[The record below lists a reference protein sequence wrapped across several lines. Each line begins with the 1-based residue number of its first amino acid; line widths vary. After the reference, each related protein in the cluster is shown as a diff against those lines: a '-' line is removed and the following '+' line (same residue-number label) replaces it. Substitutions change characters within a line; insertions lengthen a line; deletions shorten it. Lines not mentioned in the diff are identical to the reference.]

1 MVKLRSSNRILGT
14 ATVFLSSLVGSA
26 AWGAVTSTLDTTAS
40 DSGKLQEIVVTAQRR
55 SESLQETPVAVSVI
69 SGDQLA
75 AKHVTDISNL
85 GAVTPSVAFETANNA
100 QAVSNIQIRGIGTVG
115 NNRAFEGS
123 VGVFVDGVYLSRAG
137 QLLSTFLDYDNLQI
151 LKGPQGTLFGK
162 NTTAGAL
169 LLTSTKPQFTD
180 YDGSYEVTGGNYGN
194 VLARVAS
201 NIPVSDKLALRV
213 AALISNSEGYVK
225 NPNTGNYYNSHRPR
239 AAKVQ
244 VLYEPTS
251 DLSFRLI
258 GDISIEHDNCC
269 YGTVVLVPGPAQPLI
284 NALTLAN
291 GLKLPSANPK
301 DYQSVLNQDTNQ
313 QIHDRGVVL
322 LSDWNVSPG
331 AALHSTTAYRFWSAS
346 QRGGDFD
353 FSGADVL
360 NGNEAFETRQ
370 FSQEFT
376 FDAKTGETSLFK
388 SADYLLGVYLAH
400 ETLLG
405 TRDLFWGQEAQTFW
419 NLALAPRG
427 IPPGV
432 AHAAPGLW
440 GSELYPADDKSYA
453 AFAHVNLKF
462 TDKFGALAGIR
473 YSKEIKHG
481 AFQNPFFD
489 NTAPP
494 PTLPVFTLIGVQP
507 GPQYTATHSD
517 SAISG
522 TAGLQYDFAPGK
534 MGYLTYSRGFKA
546 GGVNLDNNAGGQVAN
561 NPAYAFLGPILQFVP
576 QAPLD
581 PTYRP
586 EKVDGVEAGFK
597 ADYLDDRARSNLAL
611 FYDKITD
618 LQVAQFLGLQFT
630 VVNAPSAKVYGAEI
644 ENTFRVTQEITLNAA
659 ATWVP
664 KAQIGQSALLD
675 QQAAI
680 YKAVGGPGI
689 TLSDTRFAFA
699 PKWAASLGASLF
711 HPLNGRVAL
720 TGDLS
725 EQFKTRINIDTADG
739 TQQSSVA
746 LLNAS
751 LGIASVGRGW
761 SVNAW
766 CMNCAD
772 QRYYTLSFPVP
783 LQTGTEGAYVGVPR
797 TFGMSLRGHF

>member
-1 MVKLRSSNRILGT
+1 MMKLGFSNRILGT
-14 ATVFLSSLVGSA
+14 ATVFLSSVVGSPV
-26 AWGAVTSTLDTTAS
+26 WGQVANIPDATAS

-55 SESLQETPVAVSVI
+55 SESLQDTPVAVSVI

-75 AKHVTDISNL
+75 AKHIIDISNL

-137 QLLSTFLDYDNLQI
+137 QLLSNFLDYDNLQI

-169 LLTSTKPQFTD
+169 LLTSMKPQFTD
-180 YDGSYEVTGGNYGN
+180 YDGSYEVTVGNYGN
-194 VLARVAS
+194 VLARVDS
-201 NIPVSDKLALRV
+201 NVPLSDKLAVRV
-213 AALISNSEGYVK
+213 AALISNSDGYVK
-225 NPNTGNYYNSHRPR
+225 NPNTDDYYNSHRPR
-239 AAKVQ
+239 ALKVQ
-244 VLYEPTS
+244 LLYEPTE

-291 GLKLPSANPK
+291 GLKLASANPK
-301 DYQSVLNQDTNQ
+301 DYQAVLNQDTNQ
-313 QIHDRGVVL
+313 QIGDRGAVL
-322 LSDWNVSPG
+322 LSDWNISPS
-331 AALHSTTAYRFWSAS
+331 AVLHSTTAYRVWSES

-360 NGNEAFETRQ
+360 NGNETFKTHQ

-376 FDAKTGETSLFK
+376 FNGRAGETSVFK
-388 SADYLLGVYLAH
+388 WADYLLGVYLAH
-400 ETLLG
+400 EVLLG
-405 TRDLFWGQEAQTFW
+405 TRDLFWGQQAQAFW
-419 NLALAPRG
+419 NAALAPRG
-427 IPPGV
+427 VPPGI
-432 AHAAPGLW
+432 AEAAPGLW

-453 AFAHVNLKF
+453 AFAHVNLNF
-462 TDKFGALAGIR
+462 TDQFSALAGIR

-481 AFQNPFFD
+481 AFENPFFD
-489 NTAPP
+489 HSAVPP
-494 PTLPVFTLIGVQP
+494 ALPVFTLIGVQP
-507 GPQYTATHSD
+507 GPAYKAEHSD

-522 TAGLQYDFAPGK
+522 TAGFQYNFAPGK

-546 GGVNLDNNAGGQVAN
+546 GGVNLDNNAGGLVAN
-561 NPAYAFLGPILQFVP
+561 NPAYAFLGPILGFVP
-576 QAPLD
+576 AAPLV

-586 EKVDGVEAGFK
+586 EKIDGVEAGFK
-597 ADYLDDRARSNLAL
+597 ADYLDGRARTNAAV
-611 FYDKITD
+611 FYDKIAD

-644 ENTFRVTQEITLNAA
+644 ENTFRVTQEVTLNAA
-659 ATWVP
+659 ATWLP
-664 KAQIGQSALLD
+664 SAQIGQSALLD

-689 TLSDTRFAFA
+689 SLSNTRFAFA

-720 TGDLS
+720 TGDIS

-751 LGIASVGRGW
+751 LGIASVGRSW

-772 QRYYTLSFPVP
+772 QHYFTVSFPVP
-783 LQTGTEGAYVGVPR
+783 LQTGTEGAYVGPPR
-797 TFGMSLRGHF
+797 TFGLSLRGHF

>member
-1 MVKLRSSNRILGT
+1 MMKLGSSNRILGT

-26 AWGAVTSTLDTTAS
+26 VWGQVANIPDTTAS
-40 DSGKLQEIVVTAQRR
+40 DSSKLQEIVVTAQRR
-55 SESLQETPVAVSVI
+55 TESLQETPVAVSVI
-69 SGDQLA
+69 SGDEMA
-75 AKHVTDISNL
+75 AKHITDISNL
-85 GAVTPSVAFETANNA
+85 AAVTPSVAFETANNA

-137 QLLSTFLDYDNLQI
+137 QLLSNFLDYDNLQI

-169 LLTSTKPQFTD
+169 LLSSTKPQFD
-180 YDGSYEVTGGNYGN
+180 EHDGSYEVTVGNYGSE
-194 VLARVAS
+194 LARVAS

-213 AALISNSEGYVK
+213 AALVSNNEGYVK
-225 NPNTGNYYNSHRPR
+225 NPNTGDYYNSHRPR
-239 AAKVQ
+239 AFKAQ
-244 VLYEPTS
+244 LLYEPTA

-269 YGTVVLVPGPAQPLI
+269 YGTVVLSPGPAQPLI

-291 GLKLPSANPK
+291 GYKLPSANPK
-301 DYQSVLNQDTNQ
+301 DYQTVLNQDTNQ
-313 QIHDRGVVL
+313 QTHDRGVVF
-322 LSDWNVSPG
+322 LSDWHISPG

-360 NGNEAFETRQ
+360 NGNEDFRTRQ

-376 FDAKTGETSLFK
+376 FDGKSGETSLFK
-388 SADYLLGVYLAH
+388 SADYILGVYFAH

-405 TRDLFWGQEAQTFW
+405 TRDLFWGQQAQTYW
-419 NLALAPRG
+419 NLALGGPPFN

-453 AFAHVNLKF
+453 GFAHVNLKF
-462 TDKFGALAGIR
+462 TDRFGALAGIR

-481 AFQNPFFD
+481 AFENPFFD

-507 GPQYTATHSD
+507 GPQYNATHSD

-522 TAGLQYDFAPGK
+522 TAGFQYDFERGK
-534 MGYLTYSRGFKA
+534 MAYLTYSRGFKA
-546 GGVNLDNNAGGQVAN
+546 GGVNLDNNAGGLVAN
-561 NPAYAFLGPILQFVP
+561 NPALSFLGPLLGFVP
-576 QAPLD
+576 KPPND

-586 EKVDGVEAGFK
+586 EKIDGVEAGFK
-597 ADYLDDRARSNLAL
+597 ADYLDNRARSNLAI
-611 FYDKITD
+611 FYDKIAD
-618 LQVAQFLGLQFT
+618 LQVAQFLGLQFA
-630 VVNAPSAKVYGAEI
+630 VVNTPSAKVYGAEI
-644 ENTFRVTQEITLNAA
+644 ENTFKVTEEITLNAA
-659 ATWVP
+659 ATWLP
-664 KAQIGQSALLD
+664 EAQIAKSAALD
-675 QQAAI
+675 N
-680 YKAVGGPGI
+680 
-689 TLSDTRFAFA
+689 LSPTYSLSNTRFAFA

-720 TGDLS
+720 TGDIS
-725 EQFKTRINIDTADG
+725 EQFKSRINLDTAEG
-739 TQQSSVA
+739 SQQSSVA

-751 LGIASVGRGW
+751 VGIASVGRGW

-772 QRYYTLSFPVP
+772 QRYNTVSFPVP
-783 LQTGTEGAYVGVPR
+783 LQAGTVGAYVGPPR
-797 TFGMSLRGHF
+797 TFGVSLRGHF